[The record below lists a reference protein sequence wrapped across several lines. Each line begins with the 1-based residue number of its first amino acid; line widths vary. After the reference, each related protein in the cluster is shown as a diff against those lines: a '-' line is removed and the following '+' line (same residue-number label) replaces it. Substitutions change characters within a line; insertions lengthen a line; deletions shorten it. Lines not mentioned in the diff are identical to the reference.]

1 MLARAAA
8 RSSQA
13 APPDRAARLRSERRA
28 AVATHFQGESSMPK
42 VLVLFYS
49 RSGNTARLADAIVEG
64 ARGVKFTEV
73 DVRRVDDL
81 APAAVIDADPAWKE
95 SRDAL
100 ARKYRTL
107 GAIDELVNYDALIL
121 GAPTRYGVMAAE
133 LKLVL
138 DQTGPLWAKG
148 LLADKVGSAFTSVQT
163 AHGGH
168 ETTLW
173 SIMTPMANLGLI
185 LVPPGY
191 TDPVMFSGG
200 SPYGAT
206 ATTGPDDGGIREAD
220 LAAARH
226 QGKRVATVT
235 AMITH
240 AKSHHH
246 H

>member
-1 MLARAAA
+1 
-8 RSSQA
+8 
-13 APPDRAARLRSERRA
+13 
-28 AVATHFQGESSMPK
+28 MPK
-42 VLVLFYS
+42 ILILFYS
-49 RSGNTARLADAIVEG
+49 RTGNTARLADAIVEG

-81 APAAVIDADPAWKE
+81 APASVIESVPGWKE

-100 ARKYRTL
+100 SKKYRTL
-107 GAIDELVNYDALIL
+107 GAVDELANYDALVL

-138 DQTGPLWAKG
+138 DQTGPLWSKG

-185 LVPPGY
+185 IVPPGY

-206 ATTGPDDGGIREAD
+206 ATTGGGAGVSEND

-235 AMITH
+235 GMITH
-240 AKSHHH
+240 ARSHHH